1 MWELL
6 TCEIPYKDFDS
17 SAIIW
22 GKHKEVDFFEQLNK
36 LFNIY
41 HFATGV
47 GNQSLMLPIPATIP
61 EGFKLLIKQCWSTK
75 AKNRPSFRII
85 LSHLEIA
92 CAELLATHSDSYY
105 EKSVNWK
112 KEVSEKLQTSINN
125 STKMKHSEKV
135 SLFFRIINLNTI
147 QQSKLI
153 VINYVI

>member
-1 MWELL
+1 VRFRIKNLIHQQL
-6 TCEIPYKDFDS
+6 FGVSCREIL
-17 SAIIW
+17 IIS
-22 GKHKEVDFFEQLNK
+22 FNK
-36 LFNIY
+36 LLKHLLNNL
-41 HFATGV
+41 AGV

-125 STKMKHSEKV
+125 STKIKHSEKV
-135 SLFFRIINLNTI
+135 S
-147 QQSKLI
+147 
-153 VINYVI
+153 